1 MITNLFEKYLVQSS
15 FGFPAQ
21 SPTLARRKIAREI
34 QNSIE
39 LKILFHK
46 FYEVFNALEFRIYT
60 KCVT

>member
-34 QNSIE
+34 PNSIE
-39 LKILFHK
+39 LKILFH
-46 FYEVFNALEFRIYT
+46 FYEFFNALEFRIYT
-60 KCVT
+60 KCIT